1 MALAKLSIDLEARLA
16 NFQYNLDKAG
26 HIAEQH
32 AAAIQ
37 ADWER
42 MQKTAESLGV
52 AIGSAFSLGTIAAFI
67 RNNANAVDAL
77 NDVVDATGS
86 TVESISALEA
96 LALRTGDNL
105 DLVSDVL
112 VKFNGVLKDA
122 DGKNGVSQALE
133 AIGLHAEELRQLDP
147 AEALRQT
154 AVALSRYAD
163 DGDKARLIQELFGKS
178 AKEAAHFLHDL
189 ADAGQLVATTTAE
202 EAARAEEFNKK
213 LAQFQTNVTLS
224 ARAIVTEM
232 LPALNDWAEKLNKV
246 TSGKANFWDTYTTE
260 MGSEVSSLKLQAAVS
275 QLEDLSDALNKDP
288 GNSAL
293 QKRVAELRAEIPG
306 LQREAAQANEALKRL
321 VGQDAPAD
329 YSHEGRNA
337 PKLSLAGVT
346 FGGAGGAGGRTG
358 GGKAKTE
365 KPDFVGPEIPES
377 YVQALRALE
386 QTDTVKIENL
396 RLQLQYLVNLKSSGD
411 NRLGIDE
418 AILNLEQSIQNLDP
432 AQKHLQDLNAAVDQL
447 LYGKADKLAELN
459 EQLSILQER
468 LSSGAISEGQFD
480 QAAKSIYGDMDQ
492 LNPQVKKQADEW
504 TTFTDQAQRNIQN
517 SMSGFLSKAMKGD
530 FKSIETSFVDM
541 LNNMVAEALAAKIG
555 NAIFGTGG
563 VAGAGAAGAG
573 GSWLSSAIGWGASL
587 FGGFSTSSGAAV
599 ANALPGDSLDNFI
612 GVMGLGLANGGPA
625 QAGGIHPIVERNEPE
640 VLGIGNKSY
649 LLMPQKAGLVTP
661 LQPARSSGAD
671 GSGGRADVR
680 SGGTINLTQHITTPP
695 GTSRATQ
702 EQMATRAY
710 AASVRAF
717 SRHG

>member
-1 MALAKLSIDLEARLA
+1 MPIAKLTIDLEARLA

-26 HIAEQH
+26 HIAEEQ
-32 AAAIQ
+32 ARKIA

-42 MQKTAESLGV
+42 MEATASELGKSL
-52 AIGSAFSLGTIAAFI
+52 AAAFSVGTIAAFI

-86 TVESISALEA
+86 TVESVSALEA
-96 LALRTGDNL
+96 VALRTGDNL
-105 DLVSDVL
+105 DLVNDVL
-112 VKFNGVLKDA
+112 IKFNGVLKDS

-246 TSGKANFWDTYTTE
+246 TSGKSGFWDTFTTE
-260 MGSEVSSLKLQAAVS
+260 MGSEVASMKLSAAVS
-275 QLEDLSDALNKDP
+275 QLEDLSDALSKDP

-306 LQREAAQANEALKRL
+306 LQREAARANEALKRL

-337 PKLSLAGVT
+337 PKPSLAGVT
-346 FGGAGGAGGRTG
+346 FGSSGGAAGGSKV
-358 GGKAKTE
+358 KAD

-377 YVQALRALE
+377 YLQALREL
-386 QTDTVKIENL
+386 QSTDTVKIENL
-396 RLQLQYLVNLKSSGD
+396 RQQLQYLVDLKASGD
-411 NRLGIDE
+411 GRLGIDE

-447 LYGKADKLAELN
+447 LYGKADKVAELN
-459 EQLSILQER
+459 EQLSVLQDR

-480 QAAKSIYGDMDQ
+480 QAAKSIYGNLDQ
-492 LNPQVKKQADEW
+492 LSPQVKKQADEW
-504 TTFTDQAQRNIQN
+504 STFTDQAQRNIQN

-530 FKSIETSFVDM
+530 FKSIEAGFVDM
-541 LNNMVAEALAAKIG
+541 LNNMVADALAAKVG

-563 VAGAGAAGAG
+563 VAGAGAGGAG

-587 FGGFSTSSGAAV
+587 FGGFSTSTGAAV
-599 ANALPGDSLDNFI
+599 ANSLPGDSLDNFI

-625 QAGGIHPIVERNEPE
+625 QPGGMHPVVERNQPE
-640 VLGIGNKSY
+640 MLNIGSDSY
-649 LLMPQKAGLVTP
+649 LLMPQRAGFVTP
-661 LQPARSSGAD
+661 LQPARSS
-671 GSGGRADVR
+671 RADVR

-695 GTSRATQ
+695 GTSRASQ
-702 EQMATRAY
+702 EQMAQRAY
-710 AASVRAF
+710 AASARAF
-717 SRHG
+717 SRKG